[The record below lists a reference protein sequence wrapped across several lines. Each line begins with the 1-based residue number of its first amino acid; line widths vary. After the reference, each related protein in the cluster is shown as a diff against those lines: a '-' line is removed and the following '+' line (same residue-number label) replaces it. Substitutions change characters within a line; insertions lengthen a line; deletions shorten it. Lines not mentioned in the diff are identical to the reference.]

1 MNQLPQ
7 GKDFT
12 WLVDYT
18 NKGSSLALVSKSL
31 ILTGIEDSWNKQNVY
46 GIIFVNLAG
55 FPTMAEGK

>member
-31 ILTGIEDSWNKQNVY
+31 ILTGIEDSWNKQNV
-46 GIIFVNLAG
+46 
-55 FPTMAEGK
+55 